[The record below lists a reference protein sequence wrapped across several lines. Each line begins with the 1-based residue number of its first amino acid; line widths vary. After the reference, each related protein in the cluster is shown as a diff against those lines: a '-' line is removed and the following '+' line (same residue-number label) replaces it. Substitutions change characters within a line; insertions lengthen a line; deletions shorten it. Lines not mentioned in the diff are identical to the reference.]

1 MSDERVVKSAE
12 SLTITFREAVAL
24 TGLSRNTLYKLVKA
38 GDVPGAQKLGNWYRF
53 HRALL
58 VEWLEGKVP
67 RRGSATGAAMPGSDR
82 RGEKGGRR
90 GEERSLHH
98 SPSPEP
104 ACP

>member
-1 MSDERVVKSAE
+1 MPAE
-12 SLTITFREAVAL
+12 SLTITFREAVVL

-38 GDVPGAQKLGNWYRF
+38 GEVPGAQKLGNWYRF

-58 VEWLEGKVP
+58 LAWLEGRVP
-67 RRGSATGAAMPGSDR
+67 RRGGAGTASFDSDH

-90 GEERSLHH
+90 GEERSVHH

-104 ACP
+104 TCP